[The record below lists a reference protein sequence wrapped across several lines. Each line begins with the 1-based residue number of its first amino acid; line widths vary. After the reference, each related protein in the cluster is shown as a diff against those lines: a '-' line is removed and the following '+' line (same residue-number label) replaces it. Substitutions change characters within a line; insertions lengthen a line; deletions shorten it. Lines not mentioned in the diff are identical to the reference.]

1 MKDMALLSQEEIVE
15 ALTRLGAL
23 AQERG
28 NQIELLAVGGAVMVL
43 AYGARPATHD
53 VDVLILP
60 PEEAAVTRSL
70 ARQVAQE
77 LGWADDWLND
87 GAKGYLVGVSQGPI
101 IFSAP
106 GIVMRR
112 PHVAQLLAM
121 KLSAW
126 RDDVDI
132 EDARRLLREMAGVQ
146 DEIWQAVEPFL
157 VPGQQLK
164 AHYAFLDLWE
174 TIHEAD

>member
-1 MKDMALLSQEEIVE
+1 MALLSQEEITR
-15 ALTRLGAL
+15 ALTRFGAL
-23 AQERG
+23 AEEQG
-28 NQIELLAVGGAVMVL
+28 YQIELLAVGGAVMVL
-43 AYGARPATHD
+43 AFDARPATHD
-53 VDVLILP
+53 IDVVILSP
-60 PEEAAVTRSL
+60 KEAAVTRNL

-77 LGWADDWLND
+77 LEWPDDWLND

-106 GIVMRR
+106 GIVIRR
-112 PHVAQLLAM
+112 PDVAQLLAM

-132 EDARRLLREMAGVQ
+132 EDARRLLREMEGAQ
-146 DEIWQAVEPFL
+146 DEIWQTVAPYL

-164 AHYAFLDLWE
+164 AQYAFLDLWD
-174 TIHEAD
+174 TTYGTD